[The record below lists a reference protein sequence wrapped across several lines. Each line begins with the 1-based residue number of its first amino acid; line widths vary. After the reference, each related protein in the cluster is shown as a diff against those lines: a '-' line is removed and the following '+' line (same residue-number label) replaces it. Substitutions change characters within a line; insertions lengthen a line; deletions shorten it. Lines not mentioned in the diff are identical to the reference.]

1 MKIFDFADRVKE
13 INPAISQDL
22 IAKVRALRADGIEV
36 IDFSDQGASPDV
48 ARRAAIQKIN
58 MSSGSSYSDT
68 RGLPELR
75 HAIAKKILADQQM
88 EVDPETEVLVT
99 VGAKEA
105 ILSALLTLVD
115 HGDEV
120 LVEDPGYLGFE
131 PIIRLAGAKPI
142 RVPLIKENGFRFP
155 GENLHEYITAR
166 TKVLLLCNPHN
177 PGGHCLTKNELTEIG
192 KTAKEK
198 GLTILVDE
206 AYEHFVFDGRKHIS
220 LASLPGMDSITIT
233 IQTMSKIFNMGG
245 WRVGWAIGPTHLIK
259 KMHLVH
265 THAVTA
271 PTTFSQS
278 GAAAALSAGI
288 AEGNQPIASIVERY
302 EAQRD
307 AMIEGLDSIP
317 GVSCHV
323 PHGTF
328 FVFPNISRFKAP
340 PAGISDF
347 LLEIG
352 HVATVSGSAFGP
364 NGSEHIRMVFKCDKA
379 TIQKGI
385 ARMADAFEKLE
396 YE

>member
-1 MKIFDFADRVKE
+1 MNDFNYAERVKK

-22 IAKVRALRADGIEV
+22 IAKVRALRADGVEV
-36 IDFSDQGASPDV
+36 IDFSDQGASPAV
-48 ARRAAIQKIN
+48 ARQAAIQKIN

-68 RGLPELR
+68 RGLSELR
-75 HAIAKKILADQQM
+75 YEIARKMLIEQKI
-88 EVDPETEVLVT
+88 EVNPETEVLVT

-105 ILSALLTLVD
+105 ILSALLTLAD

-142 RVPLIKENGFRFP
+142 RVPLIKESGFRFP
-155 GENLHEYITAR
+155 VEGLRHYITAR

-177 PGGHCLTKNELTEIG
+177 PGGYCLTKNELTEIG
-192 KTAKEK
+192 KIAKEN

-220 LASLPGMDSITIT
+220 LASLPGMESITIT

-245 WRVGWAIGPTHLIK
+245 WRIGWAIGPTHLIK

-265 THAVTA
+265 THAITA

-288 AEGNQPIASIVERY
+288 AEGNQPIANIVERY

-307 AMIEGLDSIP
+307 AMIEGLASIP
-317 GVSCHV
+317 GLSCHV

-340 PAGISDF
+340 PNGISDF
-347 LLEIG
+347 LLKIG
-352 HVATVSGSAFGP
+352 HVATVPGSAFGP

-385 ARMADAFEKLE
+385 ARMADAFGKLE
-396 YE
+396 YQ

>member
-1 MKIFDFADRVKE
+1 MQNFNYADRVKG
-13 INPAISQDL
+13 INPAISQDI
-22 IAKVRALRADGIEV
+22 IAKVRALRAEGVKV

-48 ARRAAIQKIN
+48 ARKAAIQKIN

-68 RGLPELR
+68 RGLAELR
-75 HAIAKKILADQQM
+75 NVIAKKIFTEQKI
-88 EVDPETEVLVT
+88 EVSPETEVLVT

-105 ILSALLTLVD
+105 ILSALFTLVD

-142 RVPLIKENGFRFP
+142 RIQLQKENGFRFP
-155 GENLHEYITAR
+155 VENWQKYITAK
-166 TKVLLLCNPHN
+166 TKVLLICNPHN
-177 PGGHCLTKNELTEIG
+177 PTGYCLSKNELNEIG
-192 KTAKEK
+192 KTAREN

-220 LASLPGMDSITIT
+220 LASLPSMHSITIT

-245 WRVGWAIGPTHLIK
+245 WRVGWAVGPAHIIQ

-271 PTTFSQS
+271 PSTFSQS
-278 GAAAALSAGI
+278 GAAAALAAGI
-288 AEGNQPIASIVERY
+288 AEGNQPIANIVERY
-302 EAQRD
+302 ETQRN
-307 AMIEGLDSIP
+307 AMIEGLTSIP

-323 PHGTF
+323 PQGTF
-328 FVFPNISRFKAP
+328 FVFPNVSRFKAP
-340 PAGISDF
+340 PAGISNF
-347 LLEIG
+347 LLEVG
-352 HVATVSGSAFGP
+352 HVATVPGSAFGP
-364 NGSEHIRMVFKCDKA
+364 NGSEHIRMVFKCDTEMIK
-379 TIQKGI
+379 KGI
-385 ARMADAFEKLE
+385 ACMAAAFGQLE

>member
-1 MKIFDFADRVKE
+1 MKNFDFADRVKK

-75 HAIAKKILADQQM
+75 HVIAKKILDDQQI
-88 EVDPETEVLVT
+88 EVNPETEVLVT

-155 GENLHEYITAR
+155 AENLSEYITSR
-166 TKVLLLCNPHN
+166 TKVLLLCNPQN
-177 PGGHCLTKNELTEIG
+177 PSGYCLTKNELTKIG
-192 KTAKEK
+192 KTAKEN

-206 AYEHFVFDGRKHIS
+206 AYEHFVFDERKHIS
-220 LASLPGMDSITIT
+220 LASLPGMDTITIT

-245 WRVGWAIGPTHLIK
+245 WRIGWAIGPAHLIK

-307 AMIEGLDSIP
+307 AMIEGLASIP

-328 FVFPNISRFKAP
+328 FVFPNVSRFKAP

-352 HVATVSGSAFGP
+352 HVATVPGSAFGP
-364 NGSEHIRMVFKCDKA
+364 NGSEYIRMVFKCDKA